1 MPPRLP
7 QKKEMPPWLY
17 KGERGYMPTVEH
29 LAEADVVIR
38 DDSASYQTRD
48 KIEVAYAIR
57 SARSIQLWNLGQLTR
72 YRLVGIF

>member
-1 MPPRLP
+1 
-7 QKKEMPPWLY
+7 
-17 KGERGYMPTVEH
+17 MPTVEH